1 MEKTIKQT
9 LDGMLL
15 RREQSVAEIQFKLLK
30 AGYIEASVN
39 AIMADYL
46 ERGFISN
53 ERYVEQKVRSLVRKG
68 YGPSHVSQVLSRQ
81 NLPFSAKDHDWK
93 EAYQVAKRKAGSREG
108 LKLKQYLYRRGF
120 TYGYDL

>member
-15 RREQSVAEIQFKLLK
+15 RREYSVAEIQFKLLR
-30 AGYIEASVN
+30 AGYIEASVS
-39 AIMADYL
+39 AIIADYL

-53 ERYVEQKVRSLVRKG
+53 ERYVEEKVRSLVRKG
-68 YGPSHVSQVLSRQ
+68 YGPNYVSQVLSRQ
-81 NLPFSAKDHDWK
+81 QLPFSAKDYDWK

-120 TYGYDL
+120 TYGQ